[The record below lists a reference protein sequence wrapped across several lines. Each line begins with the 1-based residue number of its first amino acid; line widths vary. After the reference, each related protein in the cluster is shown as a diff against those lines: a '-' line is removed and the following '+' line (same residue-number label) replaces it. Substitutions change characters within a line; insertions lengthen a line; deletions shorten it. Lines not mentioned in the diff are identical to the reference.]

1 MRARLKYFGRR
12 RRQVGL
18 GWLTCLAVATG
29 IVVCSVNAQTP
40 AQSAAQSPAPSSE
53 VAKPDSKS
61 DSKISPDAISQQP
74 VTDPKLLRQKQ
85 LADDTARLLELANQL
100 KVEMDKSSKD
110 TLSLN
115 VIKKANEIEKL
126 ARKLRDEMKANIA
139 N

>member
-12 RRQVGL
+12 KRRVGL
-18 GWLTCLAVATG
+18 GWLMCLAVSA
-29 IVVCSVNAQTP
+29 VVCSVNAQTP
-40 AQSAAQSPAPSSE
+40 AQSAAQSPAQSSE

-61 DSKISPDAISQQP
+61 DSKISPDAATSQQP

-126 ARKLRDEMKANIA
+126 AHKVRDEMKANIA

>member
-12 RRQVGL
+12 KRQVGL
-18 GWLTCLAVATG
+18 EWLMCLAVSA
-29 IVVCSVNAQTP
+29 VVCSVNAQTP
-40 AQSAAQSPAPSSE
+40 AQSAAQGPAQSSE

-61 DSKISPDAISQQP
+61 DSKIALDAATSQQP

-126 ARKLRDEMKANIA
+126 ARKVRDEMKANIA